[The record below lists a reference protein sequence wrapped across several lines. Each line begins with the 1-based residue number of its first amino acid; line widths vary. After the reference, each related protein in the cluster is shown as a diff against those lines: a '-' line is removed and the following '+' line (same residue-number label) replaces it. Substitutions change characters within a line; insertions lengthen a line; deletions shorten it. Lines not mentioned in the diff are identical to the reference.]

1 MSPVLDYSTPY
12 DLMVGLW
19 NGISTVYDAKGEYVY
34 STASLVGIYWKK
46 GKKRPALLSFRQLE
60 APKLRISAESVGLVP
75 PVLPG
80 AIFDLQIDGKSC
92 RSTATEGALQSVEGT
107 QISPD
112 TYVIVL
118 TVESNGQVGRFYN
131 NQYFINPNER
141 RVIGPYFV
149 GDSPI
154 ISNTVAQVFTR
165 ISYDI
170 PKSLQWNIKKP

>member
-1 MSPVLDYSTPY
+1 MILVDFSTPY

-19 NGISTVYDAKGEYVY
+19 NGISTVYDANGEYLY
-34 STASLVGIYWKK
+34 STSSLVAIYWKK
-46 GKKRPALLSFRQLE
+46 RSALLSFRQLE

-75 PVLPG
+75 PALPG
-80 AIFDLQIDGKSC
+80 AVFDLQIDGKSC
-92 RSTATEGALQSVEGT
+92 RSTATEGALRSVEGI

-118 TVESNGQVGRFYN
+118 TSESNGQVGRYYN

-141 RVIGPYFV
+141 RVIGPFLV
-149 GDSPI
+149 DGSPN
-154 ISNTVAQVFTR
+154 ISNIIAQAFTR

-170 PKSLQWNIKKP
+170 PGSFQRDIMKS